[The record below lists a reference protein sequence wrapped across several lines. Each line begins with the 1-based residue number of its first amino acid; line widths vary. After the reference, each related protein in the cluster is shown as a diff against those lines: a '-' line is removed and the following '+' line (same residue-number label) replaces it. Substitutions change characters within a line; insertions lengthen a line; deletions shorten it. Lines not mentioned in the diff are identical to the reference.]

1 MRLWLANNQRSFG
14 FVALLVVLT
23 LTVGRASYSDS
34 EPAAMQPVN
43 VSLPGLSSS
52 NNIKFAA
59 NGRFVLTAPFE
70 PSTATRFD
78 EPLDYGELDNSRVVS
93 LNAKNPGAAPAQLD
107 LIDDHGY
114 RYFYPKEVSFDP
126 ATGLLFVRATRIK
139 SDGNESDGNEAG
151 EFICYGPVSADG
163 SSWKGSMV
171 PIEIPAIG
179 DVSEAAYMPGSFG
192 LGRDSKVLVYTNGSE
207 VFLVTRVE
215 GDLYR
220 VGPFPQGDVRLLE
233 DYNADYNCVSRV
245 AVDRPTN
252 TVIVTVNTRKT
263 DSATG
268 TSFSS
273 AIYFYR
279 LNEESG
285 PTFGTMDLIRVVSS
299 DELSGSIPPYSDALI
314 VGSGA
319 FFSLDNGSICS
330 IDLDHPGPVRV
341 LATVPEL
348 AADPLTAG
356 SPHLLT
362 YDAASKTLAVIK
374 KGQVFDVRRPAYVR
388 RPATVRRPAYL
399 FLQEKPACALVNVGA
414 QGGVRVFQAEDLG
427 PGFLSALSNAVFG
440 QNSNLILATSDGSL
454 LSVSAGGVVTL
465 CAIPPLTDK
474 LVFDP
479 SEMTLAG
486 VSSFN
491 VNPARAKI
499 TTTGSILLVGAGA
512 SKGST
517 GVVGSLLVAPT
528 AGLARATGSIRRPG
542 NIVW

>member
-1 MRLWLANNQRSFG
+1 MRLWFINNQRSFG
-14 FVALLVVLT
+14 FAAVVVVLA
-23 LTVGRASYSDS
+23 LSVGRTSYSDS
-34 EPAAMQPVN
+34 EPAAMQPVT
-43 VSLPGLSSS
+43 VSVPGLSPS
-52 NNIKFAA
+52 NNVKFAA

-70 PSTATRFD
+70 PSTATK
-78 EPLDYGELDNSRVVS
+78 LDQVVDWAELDNSRVIS
-93 LNAKNPGAAPAQLD
+93 LNAQDSGAEPVQLD
-107 LIDDHGY
+107 LVDGQGN
-114 RYFYPKEVSFDP
+114 RYFYPSNVLFDA
-126 ATGLLFVRATRIK
+126 ATGTVFVKATRIGP
-139 SDGNESDGNEAG
+139 DGLEAG
-151 EFICYGPVSADG
+151 EYICYAPLSSDG
-163 SSWKGSMV
+163 SAWKGSLV
-171 PIEIPAIG
+171 PVQIPEIG
-179 DVSEAAYMPGSFG
+179 DGSESAYMPSSFG
-192 LGRDSKVLVYTNGSE
+192 LGRDSKVLVYTNGSQ
-207 VFLVTRVE
+207 VFLFSLAE
-215 GDLYR
+215 GYSYP
-220 VGPFPQGDVRLLE
+220 VGPYQQGDVALLE
-233 DYNADYNCVSRV
+233 DYNADYNCVSSV
-245 AVDRPTN
+245 SVDRATN
-252 TVIVTVNTRKT
+252 TVVVAVNTRKT
-263 DSATG
+263 DNAKG

-273 AIYFYR
+273 QLYLYH
-279 LNEESG
+279 LNEEAG
-285 PTFGTMDLIRVVSS
+285 PAFGTMDLIRVVSS
-299 DELSGSIPPYSDALI
+299 AELGASISPYSDVLI
-314 VGSGA
+314 VASEA
-319 FFSLDNGSICS
+319 FFALDDGSICS
-330 IDLDHPGPVRV
+330 VDLEHPGSVHV
-341 LATVPEL
+341 LAAVPEL

-362 YDAASKTLAVIK
+362 YDTASKTLAVIK